1 MKLLVIFPNF
11 GPYHMARLRGA
22 AAQSEFTSC
31 VGLEIAAQE
40 ALYPWQTARENL
52 GFTLETLTSG
62 TLEEIPTKTICQKLT
77 AYLDK
82 TRPDVVAICGYERV
96 EMRAAL
102 NWCNKNKKIAVLM
115 SESKRDDAP
124 RRAWKEAI
132 KKRIVR
138 RFDAGLVGGAA
149 HKRYLRELG
158 IAENRI
164 FDGYDVVDNA
174 AFAALADK
182 WREQGRRVSRPYFL
196 TVNRFI
202 ERKNLARV
210 IEAWRDYR
218 KNAARNFP
226 DAIAWDLVLCGAG
239 EEEGNLRKQVEQTGL
254 DGVHFTGFVQQD
266 EVARWMAGAGAFVH
280 AALQEQWGLVVN
292 EAMACGLPILLSQT
306 VGCAPEL
313 LEPNRNG
320 WSFDP
325 TRADAL
331 SERMSYLAHEISDER
346 RAELGAASRA
356 IVAAW
361 PPQRFG
367 AGLVKCARAA
377 RGEAD

>member
-22 AAQSEFTSC
+22 AAQTEWSAC

-52 GFTLETLTSG
+52 GFKLETLLDG
-62 TLEEIPTKTICQKLT
+62 TLEEIPAKVICRKL
-77 AYLDK
+77 AEYLDK
-82 TRPDVVAICGYERV
+82 TRPDVVAICGYERA

-102 NWCNKNKKIAVLM
+102 NWCNRNRKIAVLM

-124 RRAWKEAI
+124 RRKWKEAI

-149 HKRYLRELG
+149 HKLYLEELG
-158 IAENRI
+158 IPSNRI

-174 AFAALADK
+174 AFAALAEAG
-182 WREQGRRVSRPYFL
+182 RAQGRLVERPYFL

-210 IEAWRDYR
+210 VEAWSEYR
-218 KNAARNFP
+218 ANAARDFP
-226 DAIAWDLVLCGAG
+226 DQVAWDLVLCGAG
-239 EEEGNLRKQVEQTGL
+239 EEEQNLREVARATGL
-254 DGVHFTGFVQQD
+254 DGVHFTGFVQQN

-280 AALQEQWGLVVN
+280 APLQEQWGLVVN
-292 EAMACGLPILLSQT
+292 EAMACGLPILLARNC
-306 VGCAPEL
+306 GCAPEL
-313 LEPNRNG
+313 LERNRNG
-320 WSFDP
+320 WTFDP
-325 TRADAL
+325 TRADEL
-331 SERMSYLAHEISDER
+331 SERMTFLAHEISDTR
-346 RAELGAASRA
+346 RVSLGAASRA
-356 IVAAW
+356 IVANWTPA
-361 PPQRFG
+361 RFG
-367 AGLVKCARAA
+367 AGLVKCAGAA
-377 RGEAD
+377 GGGAV

>member
-1 MKLLVIFPNF
+1 
-11 GPYHMARLRGA
+11 MARLRGA

-218 KNAARNFP
+218 KNAVRNFP
-226 DAIAWDLVLCGAG
+226 DASRVGFGVVRRGRRRGKSA
-239 EEEGNLRKQVEQTGL
+239 QT
-254 DGVHFTGFVQQD
+254 
-266 EVARWMAGAGAFVH
+266 
-280 AALQEQWGLVVN
+280 
-292 EAMACGLPILLSQT
+292 
-306 VGCAPEL
+306 
-313 LEPNRNG
+313 
-320 WSFDP
+320 
-325 TRADAL
+325 
-331 SERMSYLAHEISDER
+331 
-346 RAELGAASRA
+346 SRA
-356 IVAAW
+356 NGIG
-361 PPQRFG
+361 RCSFHRI
-367 AGLVKCARAA
+367 RAA
-377 RGEAD
+377 RRSRALDGGRGRLRSRGVAGAVGFGRQRGDGVWAADFVVANGRLRAGIVGIESQRLELRPNTSRRIKRAHELSGARNFPRTPRRVGRGLARDCRGVAASAVRRGFGEMRTRGARRSGLVRGET

>member
-62 TLEEIPTKTICQKLT
+62 TLEETPAKVLCQKLE

-82 TRPDVVAICGYERV
+82 SRPDIVAICGYERA

-102 NWCNKNKKIAVLM
+102 GWCKRHKKVAVLM

-132 KKRIVR
+132 KRRIVR

-149 HKRYLRELG
+149 HGRYLQELG
-158 IAENRI
+158 IAQNRI

-174 AFAALADK
+174 AFAALADG
-182 WREQGRRVSRPYFL
+182 WREQPRRVSRPYFL

-210 IEAWRDYR
+210 VEAWSEYR
-218 KNAARNFP
+218 GNAARHFP
-226 DAIAWDLVLCGAG
+226 DQTAWDLVLCGAG
-239 EEEGNLRKQVEQTGL
+239 EEEAKLREQALEL

-313 LEPNRNG
+313 LESNRNG
-320 WSFDP
+320 WTFDP
-325 TRADAL
+325 AQTEEL
-331 SERMSYLAHEISDER
+331 TERMTHLAHGISEAQ
-346 RAELGAASRA
+346 RAELGATSRE
-356 IVAAW
+356 IIAAW
-361 PPQRFG
+361 PPARFG

-377 RGEAD
+377 GASV

>member
-11 GPYHMARLRGA
+11 GPYHLARLRGA
-22 AAQSEFTSC
+22 AAQSEFCSC

-52 GFTLETLTSG
+52 GFALETLLSG
-62 TLEEIPTKTICQKLT
+62 TLEEISTKTMCRRLI
-77 AYLDK
+77 AYLNEM
-82 TRPDVVAICGYERV
+82 RPDVVAICGYERA

-102 NWCNKNKKIAVLM
+102 RWCNRNRKIAVLM

-124 RRAWKEAI
+124 RKKWKEAI

-138 RFDAGLVGGAA
+138 RFDAALVGGAA
-149 HKRYLRELG
+149 HKLYLQELG
-158 IAENRI
+158 IAANRI

-174 AFAALADK
+174 AYAALADE
-182 WREQGRRVSRPYFL
+182 WRQQGRPTERPYFL

-210 IEAWRDYR
+210 IEAWSDYR
-218 KNAARNFP
+218 ANAARNFA
-226 DAIAWDLVLCGAG
+226 DQTAWDLVLCGAG
-239 EEEGNLRKQVEQTGL
+239 EEENHLREVARKTGL
-254 DGVHFTGFVQQD
+254 EGVHFTGFVQQN

-280 AALQEQWGLVVN
+280 APLQEQWGLVVN
-292 EAMACGLPILLSQT
+292 EAMACGLPILLARNC
-306 VGCAPEL
+306 GCAPEL
-313 LEPNRNG
+313 LEDGRNG

-331 SERMSYLAHEISDER
+331 SERMSYLAHEISPAR

-356 IVAAW
+356 LIADWTPA
-361 PPQRFG
+361 RFG
-367 AGLVKCARAA
+367 EGLVKCARAA
-377 RGEAD
+377 RGE